1 MQQPS
6 QNDMNPIPNIP
17 NQKEEDVNFI
27 QRIQSPNGIGFDDE
41 SRLRKLQKLKYK
53 EDLDYLVNLRN
64 QNKIPVNNEN
74 ELKREYH
81 KIQQMNDVSFNIIYF
96 FFNLMQRYNYEK
108 LTQQAVIREFNA
120 WNERE
125 AYLRKQQKNDEVKKI
140 LITFFRENNL
150 MKNI

>member
-6 QNDMNPIPNIP
+6 QNNMNPTPNIP
-17 NQKEEDVNFI
+17 NQTEEDVNFI

-41 SRLRKLQKLKYK
+41 EKLRKLQRIKYK

-81 KIQQMNDVSFNIIYF
+81 KIQQMNDVSLNIKKIYF
-96 FFNLMQRYNYEK
+96 FL
-108 LTQQAVIREFNA
+108 
-120 WNERE
+120 
-125 AYLRKQQKNDEVKKI
+125 
-140 LITFFRENNL
+140 FFRDII
-150 MKNI
+150 MKN